1 MARIRTI
8 KPEFFRHEKLQDLE
22 NEFPGHHLML
32 VFIGLWTL
40 CDNQGVFDY
49 RPRYIRLD
57 ILPFIDFDI
66 QESLDLLEGH
76 GFFRRFESEGAIY
89 GHIPSL
95 VKHQRFS
102 GKESGEDGAR
112 FPAPT
117 SYLQLP
123 TRETPGEATGK
134 RQGSNGEAP
143 SCPGKERKGIRKGKE
158 FSDLPR
164 EAMSPVPAS
173 PATAV
178 AVVSGEKALYDAIW
192 ETFLSKTEHFS
203 NYGKEGAATKK
214 LVSLFMVRDDP
225 EATAKAV
232 ILRYYELTQG
242 GDKFWSKQPFL
253 PSSLLS
259 LFDRVLKDLEVDRPL
274 AAEDF
279 IFDEAIPL

>member
-8 KPEFFRHEKLQDLE
+8 KPELPLSESLGKVSREARLLFILLFTIVDDSGRTRAASRILASLLYPFDEDAPSLIDGWLAELE
-22 NEFPGHHLML
+22 A
-32 VFIGLWTL
+32 I
-40 CDNQGVFDY
+40 DS
-49 RPRYIRLD
+49 IRLYRID
-57 ILPFIDFDI
+57 GTTYLEIVKWLQHQKIDKPSASKLPPFDESSRILA
-66 QESLDLLEGH
+66 S
-76 GFFRRFESEGAIY
+76 
-89 GHIPSL
+89 
-95 VKHQRFS
+95 
-102 GKESGEDGAR
+102 
-112 FPAPT
+112 
-117 SYLQLP
+117 
-123 TRETPGEATGK
+123 
-134 RQGSNGEAP
+134 
-143 SCPGKERKGIRKGKE
+143 
-158 FSDLPR
+158 PR
-164 EAMSPVPAS
+164 EPSRLYLGSSTKDIGSRKKKEKPSASPIATESKEVPAS

-178 AVVSGEKALYDAIW
+178 AVVSGEKVLYEAIW

-274 AAEDF
+274 TAEDF